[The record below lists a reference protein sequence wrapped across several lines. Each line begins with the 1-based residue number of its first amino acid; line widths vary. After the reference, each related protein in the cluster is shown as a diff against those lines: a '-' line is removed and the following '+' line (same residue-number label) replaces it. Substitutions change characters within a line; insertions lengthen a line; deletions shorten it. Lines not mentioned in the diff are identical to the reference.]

1 MPLIFFFNKTTRE
14 ILNSSLNYN
23 TSFIRVC
30 LADYNP
36 PVRGQCRLDMPLYW
50 ENNPILFPSS
60 CLLIPALEADKLI
73 AVEAHSSLDTT
84 GARCVS
90 GTQLLSVLFLL
101 TVQQRP
107 QW

>member
-1 MPLIFFFNKTTRE
+1 M
-14 ILNSSLNYN
+14 
-23 TSFIRVC
+23 C

-60 CLLIPALEADKLI
+60 YLLIPALEADKLI